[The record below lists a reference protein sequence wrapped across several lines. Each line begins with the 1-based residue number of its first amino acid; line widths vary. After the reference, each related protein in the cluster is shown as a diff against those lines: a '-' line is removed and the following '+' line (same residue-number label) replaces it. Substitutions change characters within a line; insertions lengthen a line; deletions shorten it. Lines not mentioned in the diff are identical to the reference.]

1 MYVNGTNTAVR
12 NKVSFLPITESLD
25 NVQTT
30 RRRGRPPGRPFRRAR
45 QGPGWKEC
53 APPPGGCGLEKQ
65 LSEFYFTRSGIAR
78 ALCKECARREASV
91 NCQVA
96 SGRAVFI
103 GVARI
108 LVRLPPPEPKPPP
121 PPPRHWPRY
130 GSTPLCS
137 RGEHPWPIET
147 ACRGYE
153 VLGCGGWEPHVHRK
167 CLAHACEE
175 IEGMP
180 RRLR

>member
-1 MYVNGTNTAVR
+1 MIRTN
-12 NKVSFLPITESLD
+12 VSFLPTMRKLD
-25 NVQTT
+25 GVQTT
-30 RRRGRPPGRPFRRAR
+30 PRHGRPPGRPFRRAR

-53 APPPGGCGLEKQ
+53 APPPGGCGLEKP
-65 LSEFYFTRSGIAR
+65 LSEFYVRRSGIAR
-78 ALCKECARREASV
+78 AICKACAVREMTANSLV
-91 NCQVA
+91 R

-108 LVRLPPPEPKPPP
+108 LVRLPPPEPKPLP

-147 ACRGYE
+147 TCRGYE
-153 VLGCGGWEPHVHRK
+153 ALECGGWEPHVHRR
-167 CLAHACEE
+167 CLSHACEE
-175 IEGMP
+175 IESMP
-180 RRLR
+180 RGLR

>member
-1 MYVNGTNTAVR
+1 MIPQVSHLVVSVSGKLDRIAVR
-12 NKVSFLPITESLD
+12 PNTWRS
-25 NVQTT
+25 
-30 RRRGRPPGRPFRRAR
+30 GRPLGRSSKGHSPETKF
-45 QGPGWKEC
+45 C
-53 APPPGGCGLEKQ
+53 SPPPRGCGLE
-65 LSEFYFTRSGIAR
+65 LPLTDFYRQPQQYYGRPGPRAR
-78 ALCKECARREASV
+78 CKLCCTREAHDNRIV
-91 NCQVA
+91 RA
-96 SGRAVFI
+96 GRAVFI
-103 GVARI
+103 GVERI

-153 VLGCGGWEPHVHRK
+153 VLGCGGWEPHVHRR
-167 CLAHACEE
+167 CVAHACEE

-180 RRLR
+180 GRLR